1 MIIITQI
8 FCIAAMIF
16 LFMLYQQQNRK
27 HLLVCKLC
35 ADFFWSVHYLFLGA
49 YGGMIPNFVGIF
61 RELVFVNRENKK
73 WANHIIWPLVFIILN
88 WVPGLITYKTAV
100 NLLPITASSCVTLSL
115 WCKKPKIT
123 KIISVPVSIMFMIYD
138 VFVHSWIGFINESIA
153 LSSIIFYFIKEK
165 RNV

>member
-1 MIIITQI
+1 MIILTQI
-8 FCIAAMIF
+8 FGIAAMIF

-61 RELVFVNRENKK
+61 RE
-73 WANHIIWPLVFIILN
+73 LVFIILN

>member
-8 FCIAAMIF
+8 FGIAAMIF

-61 RELVFVNRENKK
+61 RELVFVNR
-73 WANHIIWPLVFIILN
+73 
-88 WVPGLITYKTAV
+88 
-100 NLLPITASSCVTLSL
+100 
-115 WCKKPKIT
+115 
-123 KIISVPVSIMFMIYD
+123 
-138 VFVHSWIGFINESIA
+138 
-153 LSSIIFYFIKEK
+153 
-165 RNV
+165 

>member
-1 MIIITQI
+1 
-8 FCIAAMIF
+8 MIF

-27 HLLVCKLC
+27 YLLVCKLC

-61 RELVFVNRENKK
+61 RELVFINRENKK

-123 KIISVPVSIMFMIYD
+123 KIISV
-138 VFVHSWIGFINESIA
+138 HSWIGFINESIA